1 MNDTAA
7 TTAAATPDEGAD
19 KGYIKEQQQRLM
31 RLLLALSGNEIEG
44 LSPGDIAKLNGCH
57 PSHVT
62 RDLTNAHHF
71 GWAEQIPVTGRWRLG
86 PQIVQIA
93 MRHMT
98 ALDRAERRLAEIKG
112 RFSRTD
118 SDLPTQEQHLNAAA
132 ARYSA
137 PK

>member
-1 MNDTAA
+1 MSTTDTTDTAA
-7 TTAAATPDEGAD
+7 TPEGD

-31 RLLLALSGNEIEG
+31 QLLLALSGNEIEG
-44 LSPGDIAKLNGCH
+44 LAPGDIAKLNGCH

-62 RDLTNAHHF
+62 RDLANARHF
-71 GWAEQIPVTGRWRLG
+71 GWAEQIPATGRWRLG

-98 ALDRAERRLAEIKG
+98 ALDRAERRLAEIKN
-112 RFSRTD
+112 RFSRSD
-118 SDLPTQEQHLNAAA
+118 SDLSSQDQHLTDAS